1 MSWPVVKIHE
11 ISELVTKGTTPTTY
25 GMPFTDEGI
34 NFIKAEA
41 LNGDTS
47 LNRSGF
53 TYVSE
58 DTHNKLA
65 RSILQVN
72 DVLLTIAGANVGA
85 CGFVTENDIPANTN
99 QAVSLIR
106 INSEK
111 ANPRFIYYYFNRP
124 QMKALCLN
132 IGGQSAQPN
141 VNLGNVKNFDVPL
154 PAIGVQNKIVEVLQT
169 YDDLIEN
176 NRRRIALLEESARL
190 LYREWFVHLR
200 FPGHETTKI
209 IDGVP
214 EGWQMKPLGDLC
226 KLRGGNAFKTKH
238 QGSKSGDYPFIKVGD
253 MNSAGN
259 SVAITEANNWVE
271 DTLAKE
277 IKAKPFPQG
286 TVVFAKIGEALK
298 QNRVRILMRGTI
310 IDNNMMGAIP
320 NEDAISSALLYSF
333 FSSYDIAS
341 HASGAAI
348 PFLTAGVLSKIQLKV
363 PSIEI
368 AKEFETYIGAMLKQI
383 TNLQIQLTSTARARD
398 ILLPRLMDGRVEA

>member
-1 MSWPVVKIHE
+1 MSWPVVKIDE

-58 DTHNKLA
+58 DTHNKLS

-111 ANPRFIYYYFNRP
+111 ANPRFIYYYFKRP

-141 VNLGNVKNFDVPL
+141 VNLSNVKNFDVPL
-154 PAIGVQNKIVEVLQT
+154 PAIGVQNKIVEVLVT

-214 EGWQMKPLGDLC
+214 EGWREATLGD
-226 KLRGGNAFKTKH
+226 
-238 QGSKSGDYPFIKVGD
+238 
-253 MNSAGN
+253 
-259 SVAITEANNWVE
+259 VAITNPESYKKGK
-271 DTLAKE
+271 L
-277 IKAKPFPQG
+277 PG
-286 TVVFAKIGEALK
+286 
-298 QNRVRILMRGTI
+298 I
-310 IDNNMMGAIP
+310 INYID
-320 NEDAISSALLYSF
+320 ISSVSTGQINYKTEMAGIDAPGRARRIAKNGDVIWSNVRPNLRAYSLVLNPHEKDVFSTGFTVLRANGISNYFLYFHSTSDQFVDYLINHATGTSYPAVRPEDFERADMLLPSDEISEAF
-333 FSSYDIAS
+333 DQFCLPIFDQISVMSTECN
-341 HASGAAI
+341 
-348 PFLTAGVLSKIQLKV
+348 FLTK
-363 PSIEI
+363 
-368 AKEFETYIGAMLKQI
+368 
-383 TNLQIQLTSTARARD
+383 ARD
-398 ILLPRLMDGRVEA
+398 FLLPRLMDGRIEL